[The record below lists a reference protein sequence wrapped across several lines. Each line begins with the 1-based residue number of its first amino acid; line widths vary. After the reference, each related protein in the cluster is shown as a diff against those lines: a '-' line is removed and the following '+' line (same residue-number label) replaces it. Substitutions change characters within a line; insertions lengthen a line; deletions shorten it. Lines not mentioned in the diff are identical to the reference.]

1 MVSTLQDKESSLNDF
16 YCSVGRAKFPDRSY
30 STHKDPVVKRWLERH
45 PPCELHFTAN
55 GSSWMNLV
63 ERFFRDLSLQAILPG
78 GLGSALQL
86 VEAIMQY
93 LAQHNLESQALCPEG
108 LKERRSYVR
117 SSEPRRCPLARI
129 TLHHYFGDAGLEK
142 LASFDGS
149 TVAVYGR
156 AAKSFALGGLR

>member
-1 MVSTLQDKESSLNDF
+1 
-16 YCSVGRAKFPDRSY
+16 
-30 STHKDPVVKRWLERH
+30 
-45 PPCELHFTAN
+45 
-55 GSSWMNLV
+55 MNLV
-63 ERFFRDLSLQAILPG
+63 GRFFRDLSQQAIPPG
-78 GLGSALQL
+78 SFGSVRQL

-108 LKERRSYVR
+108 LKERRSYIR
-117 SSEPRRCPLARI
+117 SSEPGRCPLARI
-129 TLHHYFGDAGLEK
+129 TLHYYFGDAGLEK